1 MQGGHSPVIRWGSD
15 KLVQEWTQ
23 SIARKGVIER
33 GSEKG
38 QEGKRIFF
46 PESLVNKSRD
56 VSWDS
61 ETRQSSQDTFE
72 IYNLLC
78 KSQFY

>member
-1 MQGGHSPVIRWGSD
+1 MNTKH
-15 KLVQEWTQ
+15 
-23 SIARKGVIER
+23 ARKGVLER

-38 QEGKRIFF
+38 QEGKRMFF
-46 PESLVNKSRD
+46 PKSLVNKTRD

-61 ETRQSSQDTFE
+61 ETRQSSQDMFE

-78 KSQFY
+78 KSQFYSFPNKIGGFCEEILMV